1 MKAKLPL
8 DENDKRQLV
17 LKLISHLRCLEC
29 GRLYKR
35 EDFAL
40 VHRWEDIWLLNAN
53 CPECSQS
60 SHIVIFMQLDAQRE
74 LVTDLT
80 PEELRHANDW
90 PAITADDIL
99 NVHAFLEEFDGDF
112 EDLFAT

>member
-1 MKAKLPL
+1 MQAKLPL

-17 LKLISHLRCLEC
+17 LKLMSQLRCSEC

-40 VHRWEDIWLLNAN
+40 VHRGEDIWLLNAR

-60 SHIVIFMQLDAQRE
+60 SHVIIFMQLDAQRD
-74 LVTDLT
+74 LAIDLT
-80 PEELRHANDW
+80 LEELRQAGDW
-90 PAITADDIL
+90 SPITFDDVL
-99 NVHAFLEEFDGDF
+99 DVHALLEEFDGDF
-112 EDLFAT
+112 EELLAS